1 MRDYKSLS
9 HSRWDC
15 KYHIVFIPTKRQK
28 VIFATIRRYL
38 ENVFHGLERQKGVII
53 EEGNLMLDHVHM
65 CLSIPPKLCI
75 SNVVGF
81 IKGKSA
87 ISIVKLLGE
96 RLFCINGWV

>member
-38 ENVFHGLERQKGVII
+38 GDVFYDLARQKGVII
-53 EEGNLMLDHVHM
+53 EEGCLMPDHVHM
-65 CLSIPPKLCI
+65 CLSILPKLCV
-75 SNVVGF
+75 SNASEF
-81 IKGKSA
+81 IKRKRV
-87 ISIVKLLGE
+87 I
-96 RLFCINGWV
+96 